1 MCILKNAKSQ
11 NWATEI
17 FHFTNKLK
25 FTLKNGCTN
34 KIYKTLHISFVVVYC
49 HLVLTSKIKRD
60 LQPVMLD

>member
-25 FTLKNGCTN
+25 FTLKIWMPN
-34 KIYKTLHISFVVVYC
+34 KIYKTITYFFCSRLLSFGF
-49 HLVLTSKIKRD
+49 D
-60 LQPVMLD
+60 